1 MVAVIGDIHGCLNT
15 LRKLVEKIKDKYPS
29 IELYSVGDLVDRGVF
44 GFEVVEYIKEEK
56 IKFTPGNHDYM
67 MYYFIKH
74 PADEIGKP
82 WPHNGYETTLLSYN
96 EHFDKL
102 NEHLE
107 FIIGNPLF
115 YNLED
120 CFISHAGISKYMRQ
134 LLPKNFPDDI
144 SNLEEI
150 IKDNLNR
157 EEGILWTRDSLL
169 NIGKLQVV
177 GHSIKREIT
186 YIEKSNVVYIDT
198 GAFLGNKLS
207 AVIVEAN
214 KVIDRLEEVTHKADI
229 KKVY

>member
-1 MVAVIGDIHGCLNT
+1 
-15 LRKLVEKIKDKYPS
+15 
-29 IELYSVGDLVDRGVF
+29 
-44 GFEVVEYIKEEK
+44 
-56 IKFTPGNHDYM
+56 
-67 MYYFIKH
+67 
-74 PADEIGKP
+74 
-82 WPHNGYETTLLSYN
+82 
-96 EHFDKL
+96 
-102 NEHLE
+102 
-107 FIIGNPLF
+107 
-115 YNLED
+115 
-120 CFISHAGISKYMRQ
+120 MRQ

-214 KVIDRLEEVTHKADI
+214 KVIDQT
-229 KKVY
+229 